1 MAIKWLRVVIF
12 YLDDVCYD
20 YMSQQ
25 HWVPKLPLVNWTELA
40 RVHVEVQCQYHTI
53 RYLQGR
59 WKNDVAECSLLL

>member
-25 HWVPKLPLVNWTELA
+25 CWVPKLPLVNWTELA
-40 RVHVEVQCQYHTI
+40 RVHVEVQSQYSPI

-59 WKNDVAECSLLL
+59 WKNDVAECILLL